1 MKLLQKMFLAIA
13 LMGGMHLAAQVVP
26 ATGTSFNDCPVFVAT
41 AFTPNGDGIN
51 DQFGVVINPNCT
63 PQSFSFRV
71 FDRWGRLV
79 FDSASPL
86 EEFWWNGTY
95 DGTQLNGGVY
105 LWRLQAIYQQPDGSN
120 FVELNKTGSV
130 VLVR

>member
-1 MKLLQKMFLAIA
+1 MKLLQKQLLVVLLLASTG
-13 LMGGMHLAAQVVP
+13 LWGQVVP
-26 ATGTSFNDCPVFVAT
+26 SAATSFNDCPIYAAS

-51 DQFGVVINPNCT
+51 DQFGVIINPNCT

-79 FDSASPL
+79 FDSASPS

-105 LWRLQAIYQQPDGSN
+105 LWRLQAIYRQPDGSN
-120 FVELNKTGSV
+120 FMELNKTGSV
-130 VLVR
+130 VLIR